1 MSRKKQP
8 KDKVVQEVEEPPKVT
23 DTKKEQQPPEPL
35 PALTFD
41 DYHCT
46 GNVEVDFP
54 MLCSLLNMKE
64 VPPVIRQVPPAIE
77 SEVTFKED
85 EDLKAA
91 ALPFRSTPCLCIE
104 LENDDPN
111 CTRKIKISGWKVN
124 YKIFKAVLKML
135 PSMTTLQCIHFW
147 QAALSDPM
155 VISLTNTSLGSNL
168 RAVTL
173 EGNPLLQHSFHL
185 LLTEDSNLVHLSLRN
200 NRIGEEGARLIGL
213 ALSTCK
219 SANKNLLS
227 LNLAFNNV
235 GDAGATHI
243 AQGLRLNNTLVILS
257 LANNNIG
264 DAGAAHLAMTLGE
277 LTLQHEEIVERR
289 KMMLHKI
296 QSSLRADL
304 EQTVGGHLS
313 AIHSASSK
321 GESKSSSK
329 KRIKAAKKDEKTA
342 DTKIKKGSDGKRPLS
357 RNVKSGG
364 KDKMSSPL
372 EDKSSC
378 NLIENQGEALET
390 GNPLL
395 VLSVHRRDGVL
406 YMPGN
411 TTLTSL
417 NLAGNKITEKT
428 LPLFLASL
436 ERQED
441 VGGNLQR
448 LVLQRNLF
456 PADAECYIKIKEMK
470 ALADPLV
477 EQISGPTE
485 EEAKET

>member
-135 PSMTTLQCIHFW
+135 PSMTTLQCI
-147 QAALSDPM
+147 Q
-155 VISLTNTSLGSNL
+155 
-168 RAVTL
+168 AVTL

>member
-8 KDKVVQEVEEPPKVT
+8 KDKVVQEVEETPKVT
-23 DTKKEQQPPEPL
+23 DTKSQQQHPEPI
-35 PALTFD
+35 PVQTFD

-46 GNVEVDFP
+46 GNVEVDFR
-54 MLCSLLNMKE
+54 MLCSLLNMKP
-64 VPPVIRQVPPAIE
+64 VPPVIRQIPPSID
-77 SEVTFKED
+77 SEIAFKED
-85 EDLKAA
+85 EDLKGSGFP
-91 ALPFRSTPCLCIE
+91 LRGTPCLCIE

-111 CTRKIKISGWKVN
+111 CTRKMRISGWKVN

-135 PSMTTLQCIHFW
+135 SSMPTLQCIHFW

-155 VISLTNTSLGSNL
+155 VISLANTSLGSNL

-173 EGNPLLQHSFHL
+173 EGNPLLQNSYHL
-185 LLTEDSNLVHLSLRN
+185 LLSEDSNLTHLSLRN
-200 NRIGEEGARLIGL
+200 NQIREEGARLIGS

-227 LNLAFNNV
+227 LNLAFNNI
-235 GDAGATHI
+235 GDAGAAHI

-264 DAGAAHLAMTLGE
+264 DAGAAHLAMTFGE
-277 LTLQHEEIVERR
+277 LTLLHEEIVERR
-289 KMMLHKI
+289 KMILHKL
-296 QSSLRADL
+296 QSSLRVDL
-304 EQTVGGHLS
+304 EQTAGSHLS
-313 AIHSASSK
+313 ALHSASSK
-321 GESKSSSK
+321 GEAKSTSK
-329 KRIKAAKKDEKTA
+329 KKNKATKKDEKTA
-342 DTKIKKGSDGKRPLS
+342 DSKVKKGPEGKRPQS
-357 RNVKSGG
+357 RIKSGG
-364 KDKMSSPL
+364 KEKLSPQ

-378 NLIENQGEALET
+378 NLIEGEGLET

-395 VLSVHRRDGVL
+395 VQSVHRRDGVL
-406 YMPGN
+406 CMPGN

-417 NLAGNKITEKT
+417 NLSGNKITEKS

-436 ERQED
+436 ERQEEA
-441 VGGNLQR
+441 GGNLQR
-448 LVLQRNLF
+448 LILQRNLF

-470 ALADPLV
+470 ALADRLV
-477 EQISGPTE
+477 EQNSVPME

>member
-8 KDKVVQEVEEPPKVT
+8 KDRVVQEVEELPKVT
-23 DTKKEQQPPEPL
+23 DTKSQQPPEPL
-35 PALTFD
+35 PVQTFD

-64 VPPVIRQVPPAIE
+64 VPPVIRQIPSAVE

-85 EDLKAA
+85 EDSKIAA
-91 ALPFRSTPCLCIE
+91 SPLRGTPCLCIE
-104 LENDDPN
+104 LENDDPH
-111 CTRKIKISGWKVN
+111 CTRKMKISGWKVN

-135 PSMTTLQCIHFW
+135 PAMTTLQCLHFW

-155 VISLTNTSLGSNL
+155 VISLANTSLGSNL

-173 EGNPLLQHSFHL
+173 EGNPLLQHSFHVL
-185 LLTEDSNLVHLSLRN
+185 LSEDSNISHLSLRN

-213 ALSTCK
+213 ALSTSK

-227 LNLAFNNV
+227 LNLAFNNI
-235 GDAGATHI
+235 GDAGAMHI
-243 AQGLRLNNTLVILS
+243 AKGLRLNNTLVILS

-289 KMMLHKI
+289 RMMLHKI

-304 EQTVGGHLS
+304 EQTSGSHLS

-321 GESKSSSK
+321 GETKSSNK
-329 KRIKAAKKDEKTA
+329 KKNKAAKKEEKTV
-342 DTKIKKGSDGKRPLS
+342 DTKVKKGLDGKRPQS

-364 KDKMSSPL
+364 KEKMSSPL

-378 NLIENQGEALET
+378 ALIEGEALDT

-395 VLSVHRRDGVL
+395 VQSVHRRDGVL

-417 NLAGNKITEKT
+417 NLAGNKITEKS

-441 VGGNLQR
+441 MGGNLQR

-477 EQISGPTE
+477 EQNSGPTE
-485 EEAKET
+485 EEPKET

>member
-8 KDKVVQEVEEPPKVT
+8 KDKVVQEVEEPPKVA
-23 DTKKEQQPPEPL
+23 DTKSHQQPPEPA
-35 PALTFD
+35 PVQTFD

-54 MLCSLLNMKE
+54 MLCSLLNMKD
-64 VPPVIRQVPPAIE
+64 VPPVIRQIPSAID
-77 SEVTFKED
+77 SDVTFKED
-85 EDLKAA
+85 EDAKLSASP
-91 ALPFRSTPCLCIE
+91 LRGTPFLCIE
-104 LENDDPN
+104 LENDDPL
-111 CTRKIKISGWKVN
+111 CTRKVKISGWKVN

-135 PSMTTLQCIHFW
+135 PSVTTLQCLHFW

-155 VISLTNTSLGSNL
+155 VISLANTSLGSNL

-185 LLTEDSNLVHLSLRN
+185 LLSEDSNLTHLSLRN
-200 NRIGEEGARLIGL
+200 NRIGEEGARLIGS

-227 LNLAFNNV
+227 LNLAFNNI
-235 GDAGATHI
+235 GDAGAAHI

-264 DAGAAHLAMTLGE
+264 DAGATSLAMTLGE
-277 LTLQHEEIVERR
+277 LTLQHKEIVERR
-289 KMMLHKI
+289 RMLLHKI

-313 AIHSASSK
+313 VIHSTSSK
-321 GESKSSSK
+321 GDTKSAVK
-329 KRIKAAKKDEKTA
+329 KKNKAAKKDEKTTE
-342 DTKIKKGSDGKRPLS
+342 TKVKRGSDGKRPQS
-357 RNVKSGG
+357 RTMKSGG
-364 KDKMSSPL
+364 KEKLSSPQ
-372 EDKSSC
+372 EDKSSSI
-378 NLIENQGEALET
+378 LTENQGEALDT

-395 VLSVHRRDGVL
+395 MQSVHRRDGVL

-417 NLAGNKITEKT
+417 NLAGQGTK
-428 LPLFLASL
+428 
-436 ERQED
+436 
-441 VGGNLQR
+441 
-448 LVLQRNLF
+448 LQRNLCLCSWQLWK
-456 PADAECYIKIKEMK
+456 DRRMW
-470 ALADPLV
+470 
-477 EQISGPTE
+477 E
-485 EEAKET
+485 ETCSVSYCRETSSLQTLSVT

>member
-1 MSRKKQP
+1 
-8 KDKVVQEVEEPPKVT
+8 
-23 DTKKEQQPPEPL
+23 
-35 PALTFD
+35 
-41 DYHCT
+41 
-46 GNVEVDFP
+46 
-54 MLCSLLNMKE
+54 MKE
-64 VPPVIRQVPPAIE
+64 VPPVIRQIPSAVE

-85 EDLKAA
+85 EDSKIAA
-91 ALPFRSTPCLCIE
+91 SPLRGTPCLCIE
-104 LENDDPN
+104 LENDDPH
-111 CTRKIKISGWKVN
+111 CTRKMKISGWKVN

-135 PSMTTLQCIHFW
+135 PAMTTLQCLHFW

-155 VISLTNTSLGSNL
+155 VISLANTSLGSNL

-173 EGNPLLQHSFHL
+173 EGNPLLQHSFHVL
-185 LLTEDSNLVHLSLRN
+185 LSEDSNISHLSLRN

-213 ALSTCK
+213 ALSTSK

-227 LNLAFNNV
+227 LNLAFNNI
-235 GDAGATHI
+235 GDAGAMHI
-243 AQGLRLNNTLVILS
+243 AKGLRLNNTLVILS

-264 DAGAAHLAMTLGE
+264 DTGAAHLAMTLGE

-289 KMMLHKI
+289 RMMLHKI
-296 QSSLRADL
+296 Q
-304 EQTVGGHLS
+304 GGSGANIWQPSFCHTQRFKQRGDQEL
-313 AIHSASSK
+313 K
-321 GESKSSSK
+321 Q
-329 KRIKAAKKDEKTA
+329 
-342 DTKIKKGSDGKRPLS
+342 KKGLDGKRPQS

-364 KDKMSSPL
+364 KEKMSSPL

-378 NLIENQGEALET
+378 ALIEGEALDT

-395 VLSVHRRDGVL
+395 VQSVHRRDGVL

-417 NLAGNKITEKT
+417 NLAGNKITEKS

-441 VGGNLQR
+441 MGGNLQR

-477 EQISGPTE
+477 EQNSGPTE
-485 EEAKET
+485 EEPKE